1 MFCSHNDESVNNLNL
16 STKQYLDIL
25 APPLKEEQFSKANI
39 PSHTTSLSYIRT
51 LPLLDQVRILMK
63 DGINKFIINFLFLI
77 FLNHQCLKIS

>member
-1 MFCSHNDESVNNLNL
+1 MICGTNDESVNNLNL
-16 STKQYLDIL
+16 SSKQYLDLL

-63 DGINKFIINFLFLI
+63 DGRQFQTTLPI
-77 FLNHQCLKIS
+77 

>member
-1 MFCSHNDESVNNLNL
+1 MFSSANDESSNNLNL
-16 STKQYLDIL
+16 SPKEYLNLL

-63 DGINKFIINFLFLI
+63 DGE
-77 FLNHQCLKIS
+77 